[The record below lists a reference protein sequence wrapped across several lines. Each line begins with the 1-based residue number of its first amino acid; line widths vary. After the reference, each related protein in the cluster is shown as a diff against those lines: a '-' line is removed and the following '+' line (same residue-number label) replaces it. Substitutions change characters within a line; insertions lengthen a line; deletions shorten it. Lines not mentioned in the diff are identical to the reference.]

1 MCEAVCD
8 VGGVTVSKAV
18 KLSVLPSDAEEDID
32 FLVTEVLY
40 LPRLRWWEWQMES
53 LSRLVDQGK
62 L

>member
-40 LPRLRWWEWQMES
+40 LPRLRWWEWQMGS

>member
-53 LSRLVDQGK
+53 RLVDQGK